1 MRRVFIVLVLTV
13 AGMGVSSGK
22 AAEHA
27 DANSNDKTK
36 KEVLKVEQELQQAI
50 LKDAT
55 NILDRTFADEMVWLT
70 STGRFLTKSEVLADI
85 HSRNLLEFSFK
96 SNDSHVTVYGNTVV
110 LYRTTKGQDKGAG
123 KNETPPRTVTDVFVK
138 QDGQWKMV
146 AHGATFMA
154 QQ

>member
-1 MRRVFIVLVLTV
+1 MVHEFRMANRRPTCAGFCSKRSEAKMRRVFIVLVLTV

-85 HSRNLLEFSFK
+85 HSRNLLEFS
-96 SNDSHVTVYGNTVV
+96 
-110 LYRTTKGQDKGAG
+110 
-123 KNETPPRTVTDVFVK
+123 
-138 QDGQWKMV
+138 
-146 AHGATFMA
+146 
-154 QQ
+154 